1 MNKKKSICII
11 GQGKLGSVLTRSLRV
26 AGYSV
31 IAIRRGEDRKIRQIK
46 MADAVII
53 TTQDQEI
60 QKTARDLARRDCIR
74 KGQVVLH
81 CSGALTSS
89 ILDVV
94 RKKGAHAASLHP
106 LQSFPNLR
114 QGISALPGTYWFFEG
129 DKAAQSFC
137 KKIVRDLNGKFLIIK
152 PQHKAA
158 YHAAVCLACNYQT
171 TLIVAAEE
179 IGRKIGFQGKDFRA
193 ALAPILRATLANTLQ
208 MGAKALTG
216 PVRRGDKATVTGHI
230 RALQSLENRDLAAL
244 YGALAA
250 YTKAHIVKG
259 DNKP

>member
-1 MNKKKSICII
+1 MKKNKSVCVI
-11 GQGKLGSVLTRSLRV
+11 GQGKLGGVLAQSLRR

-31 IAIRRGEDRKIRQIK
+31 TVVKRGENKKIPRIK
-46 MADAVII
+46 TADAVII
-53 TTQDQEI
+53 ATQDQEI
-60 QKTARDLARRDCIR
+60 QKAARDLARRGGIR
-74 KGQVVLH
+74 KGRIVLH

-89 ILDVV
+89 VLDVV
-94 RKKGAHAASLHP
+94 RNKGAHAASLHP
-106 LQSFPNLR
+106 LQTFPSLR
-114 QGISALPGTYWFFEG
+114 QGISALSGTHWFFEG

-137 KKIVRDLNGKFLIIK
+137 KKIVRDLKGKFLIIK

-230 RALQSLENRDLAAL
+230 RALKSLGKRDLAAL